1 MGAGTRVMIV
11 GTRLLQQGLAALL
24 GRRPGF
30 TLVGECEA
38 PQAAAMASARSPE
51 VVLMESAT
59 GRPGL
64 SYVPAVK
71 NLRPSPRVVV
81 IGRGLSRDEILAV
94 VALGVDG
101 CVSEEGGIEEI
112 LEALDAVRWRERYL
126 GPLIADG
133 LQRTA
138 RSTRREQRIGATLTP
153 RERQVL
159 AWIARGRTGPEIAR
173 LLGLSPKTVHA
184 HRTSIMT
191 KLGVHSSV
199 ALVRRAI
206 RLGLADV

>member
-30 TLVGECEA
+30 TVVGECEA
-38 PQAAAMASARSPE
+38 PQVAAMASARSPE
-51 VVLMESAT
+51 VVLMESAA

-101 CVSEEGGIEEI
+101 CVSEDGGIEEI
-112 LEALDAVRWRERYL
+112 LEALDAVCRRERYL
-126 GPLIADG
+126 GPVIADG
-133 LQRTA
+133 LRHAA
-138 RSTRREQRIGATLTP
+138 RSTRREQRTATLTP

-159 AWIARGRTGPEIAR
+159 ALIAHGRTGPEIAR

-191 KLGVHSSV
+191 KLGVHSAV